1 MLTRLGKDS
10 KSSPK
15 GGLESLAA
23 VLEPQSVTCWGHTM
37 FLFQVEIDYFP
48 SWREGG
54 AAFALRGFMGSNGKT
69 HAD

>member
-15 GGLESLAA
+15 RGLESLAA

-37 FLFQVEIDYFP
+37 VLLQVEIDYFP

-54 AAFALRGFMGSNGKT
+54 AAFALRGFM
-69 HAD
+69 